1 MVKADAHDTSEHSL
15 LPPVDPGFAF
25 FTFLVSLRK
34 EIGARKVTRALP
46 SFVERDRR
54 GRLWFRVDRGCPR
67 VPTLLPEDPTTAAFR
82 AAYSK
87 ALVDAAAAESE
98 FDND

>member
-1 MVKADAHDTSEHSL
+1 MIEADADHTSGNPL
-15 LPPVDPGFAF
+15 FPP
-25 FTFLVSLRK
+25 FTLFVFLVSLRE
-34 EIGARKVTRALP
+34 EIGARKFARALP
-46 SFVERDRR
+46 NFVERDRS

-67 VPTLLPEDPTTAAFR
+67 VPTLLPDDPTTAAFR
-82 AAYSK
+82 AGYSQ